1 MISFLDLFKW
11 DRFVATSVIELLF
24 WLLAAMA
31 VLFGISGLI
40 SGLALVQLAP
50 ANGLLAIAGSIIGT
64 LAAIVAARV
73 VCEAVI
79 MLFRVNENLMDIRD
93 SLATAPERQPAA
105 TPEPAPASE
114 AVMDA
119 FTMAFEE
126 MLPPPPMPAA
136 PAPRVE
142 NRWSEPKAA
151 ETRAPEPRAHET
163 RSHEPRPPE
172 SRPPQA
178 RPVEHKSA
186 ETSSLEIRLAEI
198 RARREAA
205 AAASRAA
212 ATTAPSQSPDAG
224 LAGARMHLEEAAAPK
239 WEAPPVVEARREPSK
254 VDVAKPAAVEVKP
267 PVAEVKPLQAEPDR
281 PEVVQAVAP
290 EVKSPVVATP
300 EAKPVE
306 AKTAEAKIAEP
317 KPPIAPAPAL
327 EEKASEPK
335 VPEPKAR
342 DVKAPEPKRSEA
354 KKVDAKKTGKVVD
367 EKPLVDATEAAE
379 KRVEAAAKVLASEA
393 EASAESAAEA
403 VSTEKQKANDAA

>member
-1 MISFLDLFKW
+1 MISFFDLFKW

-24 WLLAAMA
+24 WLLAAIA

-40 SGLALVQLAP
+40 GGLALVQLAP

-93 SLATAPERQPAA
+93 SLAAGAERYPVAA
-105 TPEPAPASE
+105 PEPAPASAPE
-114 AVMDA
+114 AVIDA

-126 MLPPPPMPAA
+126 MLPPPPVVAA
-136 PAPRVE
+136 PAPRAE
-142 NRWSEPKAA
+142 NRWNESK
-151 ETRAPEPRAHET
+151 APEPRAQ
-163 RSHEPRPPE
+163 EPRAPE

-239 WEAPPVVEARREPSK
+239 WEAPPVAEARREESK
-254 VDVAKPAAVEVKP
+254 PEVAKSAAVEVKP
-267 PVAEVKPLQAEPDR
+267 PVVAVKPPVVEVKPPQAEPDR
-281 PEVVQAVAP
+281 PEVAQVVAP
-290 EVKSPVVATP
+290 EVKSPVVEAP
-300 EAKPVE
+300 EDKPVE
-306 AKTAEAKIAEP
+306 AKVAEVK
-317 KPPIAPAPAL
+317 APEAAAP
-327 EEKASEPK
+327 EKASELKTPDAK
-335 VPEPKAR
+335 VR
-342 DVKAPEPKRSEA
+342 DVKAPEPKRGEA
-354 KKVDAKKTGKVVD
+354 KKADVKKAGKVVD
-367 EKPLVDATEAAE
+367 EKPAVDATEAAE
-379 KRVEAAAKVLASEA
+379 KRVEDAAKILAGEA
-393 EASAESAAEA
+393 EASADSAAEA
-403 VSTEKQKANDAA
+403 ASTEKQKANDAA